1 MSPSNAIKKSDI
13 KSIMTKYTDNTPDEG
28 DVEVVENREYEYA
41 DVKGVC
47 KWVFNR
53 ELEEEEETVEEEEE
67 EKEEEEE
74 EEEEVEVE
82 VVEIKPKKK
91 VATKKK
97 VESEVEAVQAVEA
110 VEAVKAVKEVKAPKA
125 KAPKEKVSKED
136 IWVTFKDKIVNGDD
150 IDECIDMVKK
160 AFAKKTKRNGKD
172 KQTRKPSSYNN
183 FVSKTMMELK
193 NDDKLGAQD
202 RLSIAAKRWKALS
215 PEEKAEFKA
224 NDTDDGVSE
233 VNTP

>member
-53 ELEEEEETVEEEEE
+53 ELEEEEEEETV
-67 EKEEEEE
+67 EEEEE
-74 EEEEVEVE
+74 EEEEEEVE

-97 VESEVEAVQAVEA
+97 VESEVEVEVEA
-110 VEAVKAVKEVKAPKA
+110 VEEAKAPKEKVSKA